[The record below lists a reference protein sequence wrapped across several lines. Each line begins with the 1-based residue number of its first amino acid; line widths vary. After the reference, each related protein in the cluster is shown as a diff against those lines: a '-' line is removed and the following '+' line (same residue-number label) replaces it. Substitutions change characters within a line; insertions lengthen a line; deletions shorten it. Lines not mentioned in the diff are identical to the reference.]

1 MELPHENIAQ
11 KMRDLGGRWTKDRY
25 ETLVKALGEP
35 YSEISMGD
43 VMVLCA
49 RKYGFC
55 QPSRG
60 SSTWVV
66 VPEK

>member
-1 MELPHENIAQ
+1 MELPHEGIAQ
-11 KMRDLGGRWTKDRY
+11 KMRDLGGTWTKGRY
-25 ETLVKALGEP
+25 ETLVKALGKP

-49 RKYGFC
+49 PKYGFY
-55 QPSRG
+55 QPSSG

-66 VPEK
+66 RPK